1 MKIPIFVPLFSD
13 CAITNYGLYSDSE
26 TVSEPFDQVYDDLT
40 ESEQMVEFKIKEE
53 YRNNKEE
60 YPYVV
65 RATTDS
71 DVVLLTASNSFETVC
86 GPRTFT
92 APVIDPVVE
101 YVLDGNRPTLSLPIW
116 ASFTP

>member
-1 MKIPIFVPLFSD
+1 M
-13 CAITNYGLYSDSE
+13 
-26 TVSEPFDQVYDDLT
+26 YDDLT

-60 YPYVV
+60 YPYML

-71 DVVLLTASNSFETVC
+71 EVLLDTAFFAFETVC
-86 GPRTFT
+86 GPKTFT
-92 APVIDPVVE
+92 APVIDEVT
-101 YVLDGNRPTLSLPIW
+101 YVLDGERPTLSFGIW

>member
-1 MKIPIFVPLFSD
+1 
-13 CAITNYGLYSDSE
+13 
-26 TVSEPFDQVYDDLT
+26 
-40 ESEQMVEFKIKEE
+40 MVEFKIKEE

-60 YPYVV
+60 YLYML

-71 DVVLLTASNSFETVC
+71 DVYLLTAPHSFETVC
-86 GPRTFT
+86 GPKTFT
-92 APVIDPVVE
+92 APAIDEVT